1 MLPCL
6 LALLA
11 LSCTER
17 VDEAQEQP
25 AERTIRV
32 AVGSGPRLDIESRTA
47 LADDGRKVVWST
59 DDAIALWAFDGEGA
73 AALNGH
79 GFRLWHYNAEYDNA
93 KFTADIPEM
102 AEGSYDYCAFYPV
115 PDAAGI
121 DGSHVSYTVPAV
133 QSGRYDPASDIMTA
147 HCTGG
152 ALVEGDNSD
161 RVQFAFAHKVHLLEF
176 TVPTCALGEA
186 VKSIELEFPVAVAGR
201 LTFDAADAAAE
212 PELTEGS
219 NRLSLRFDEPI
230 EPGAKAYA
238 LIAPVEIPADQPVAI
253 RAVGTTGESRTDTF
267 GAGRRFA
274 AGGVTPIEYNIP
286 EMELHYTIIDFTLA
300 NDGRTPNVT
309 LGEPVR
315 TCTLSVDG
323 GTFDNGLA
331 MRSFALADVA
341 ASASGERTFRMIFR
355 EFNDNLS
362 GKTVTVT
369 YDSQHAVVS
378 DSFTM
383 PQLAAG
389 ATNSAAKLEVPYL
402 FEEDFSSLSTSAA
415 SDDNPGVGGTTVVS
429 GDRTGVDLSQWGL
442 ATEGWTAARV
452 GVQAGGS
459 SNGAVRICARV
470 ENQQIAQ
477 NTYKARM
484 DSAPFSHIRPE
495 ITGVSVRV
503 SYNYKGG
510 RYSIVRKNLFG
521 GDGGSGNGDAV
532 YEHGYTTEPGW
543 QGGSVAIPNIV
554 GGTMTIPGTSGADRN
569 ENQTYDDISH
579 ENSFVIP
586 NATASTR
593 ASWSVSSTMSNAPIA
608 GANGNFWLYIDNVRV
623 SIVNE

>member
-121 DGSHVSYTVPAV
+121 DGSRVSYTVPAV

-186 VKSIELEFPVAVAGR
+186 VKSLELEFPVAVAGH

-230 EPGAKAYA
+230 EAGAKAYA

-331 MRSFALADVA
+331 TRSFALADVA

-378 DSFTM
+378 DSFVM
-383 PQLAAG
+383 PTLAAG
-389 ATNSAAKLEVPYL
+389 ETNSAAKLEVPYL
-402 FEEDFSSLSTSAA
+402 FEEDFDELANDYVWNLNGEDGNRGHDDSATYF
-415 SDDNPGVGGTTVVS
+415 PEETGLTEWS
-429 GDRTGVDLSQWGL
+429 GAQ
-442 ATEGWTAARV
+442 
-452 GVQAGGS
+452 
-459 SNGAVRICARV
+459 VRIEQNRLRIRNRREYVAKSSWLGDSYGNYRGRV
-470 ENQQIAQ
+470 
-477 NTYKARM
+477 
-484 DSAPFSHIRPE
+484 DSAPLKALKTTVGKVVVRFTYGGATE
-495 ITGVSVRV
+495 NSVFTTLM
-503 SYNYKGG
+503 SC
-510 RYSIVRKNLFG
+510 
-521 GDGGSGNGDAV
+521 
-532 YEHGYTTEPGW
+532 GYTTNNTPLSPYHEVYVANKLD
-543 QGGSVAIPNIV
+543 GS
-554 GGTMTIPGTSGADRN
+554 GGTQLESVKIDSKNAGQGSSWTSGLTSDEYTIEQCGSTTRLSWEA
-569 ENQTYDDISH
+569 
-579 ENSFVIP
+579 
-586 NATASTR
+586 NATGSK
-593 ASWSVSSTMSNAPIA
+593 
-608 GANGNFWLYIDNVRV
+608 ANTYCNQFLYIDDVRV

>member
-1 MLPCL
+1 MKIMRTKFRMLPCL

-121 DGSHVSYTVPAV
+121 DGSRVSYTVPAV

-230 EPGAKAYA
+230 EAGAKAYA

-331 MRSFALADVA
+331 TRSFALADVA

-378 DSFTM
+378 DSFVM
-383 PQLAAG
+383 PTLAAG
-389 ATNSAAKLEVPYL
+389 ETNSAAKLEVPYL
-402 FEEDFSSLSTSAA
+402 FEEDFSGITSSNEYHSTHTGSDATNHDPISLDSYGLTSW
-415 SDDNPGVGGTTVVS
+415 SGT
-429 GDRTGVDLSQWGL
+429 
-442 ATEGWTAARV
+442 RV
-452 GVQAGGS
+452 GVS
-459 SNGAVRICARV
+459 ERTNVRIMSRIETGLGVVNRHDGRV
-470 ENQQIAQ
+470 
-477 NTYKARM
+477 
-484 DSAPFSHIRPE
+484 DSAPIATLKSGAE
-495 ITGVSVRV
+495 VKVDVTYQYAGD
-503 SYNYKGG
+503 
-510 RYSIVRKNLFG
+510 RYSGTSFG
-521 GDGGSGNGDAV
+521 AKLGNPLMTF
-532 YEHGYTTEPGW
+532 GYTTQTGNIAIGDNLTAVIEGQKIAIDGGGKNNPIYGTTPHETTQSIASCSSATRLSW
-543 QGGSVAIPNIV
+543 KVSNDQGGS
-554 GGTMTIPGTSGADRN
+554 
-569 ENQTYDDISH
+569 
-579 ENSFVIP
+579 F
-586 NATASTR
+586 
-593 ASWSVSSTMSNAPIA
+593 
-608 GANGNFWLYIDNVRV
+608 GANGNYWLYIDNVRV